1 MKSFQLTRQYLQ
13 FLPHLGPPQR
23 VFSLPPHSSFDWPL
37 EDKSGVLP
45 TLQHAAFATKTI
57 FDFFSPK
64 SVCNLNKFGNLT
76 EISLNNSHSL
86 LGWDLRGIELFSA
99 MGKAVPRLRVL
110 DLSDT
115 QVFKLLQER

>member
-1 MKSFQLTRQYLQ
+1 M
-13 FLPHLGPPQR
+13 
-23 VFSLPPHSSFDWPL
+23 
-37 EDKSGVLP
+37 
-45 TLQHAAFATKTI
+45 
-57 FDFFSPK
+57 
-64 SVCNLNKFGNLT
+64 CNLNKFGNLT